1 MRISDWSSDVCSSD
15 LMPGYGYAEASK
27 REIARWTALIRAYL
41 KGRAALRRLCL
52 LVDGRHGLKPSDR
65 ELMDMLDQAAV
76 AYQIV
81 LTKTD
86 KVADAA
92 LAARLDEIAREIRTR
107 TAAIPQILPTS
118 ARDGRGVVEFR
129 AELAMMAAAEPIR

>member
-1 MRISDWSSDVCSSD
+1 MRISVCSSDVCSSD
-15 LMPGYGYAEASK
+15 RR
-27 REIARWTALIRAYL
+27 REIAGWTALIRAYL
-41 KGRAALRRLCL
+41 KSRAALRRLCL

-107 TAAIPQILPTS
+107 TAALPQILPTS
-118 ARDGRGVVEFR
+118 ARDRRGVVEFR
-129 AELAMMAAAEPIR
+129 DRKSTRLNSSH

>member
-86 KVADAA
+86 QVADAA
-92 LAARLDEIAREIRTR
+92 LAARLDAIAHQIHTR
-107 TAAIPQILPTS
+107 TAALPQLLPT
-118 ARDGRGVVEFR
+118 RHRTTTRRGKMLQYRE
-129 AELAMMAAAEPIR
+129 EPWGQR